1 MATVLVLPIIGL
13 IVAPPVTLSQAAPAM
28 VAART
33 FSAGLLDGSAAGA
46 AGSVMALADANTPF
60 EQQPVD
66 FGSLLLAFGPFIL
79 AALVFPFFQKMW
91 KLFSKGF

>member
-1 MATVLVLPIIGL
+1 
-13 IVAPPVTLSQAAPAM
+13 
-28 VAART
+28 
-33 FSAGLLDGSAAGA
+33 
-46 AGSVMALADANTPF
+46 MALADANTPF